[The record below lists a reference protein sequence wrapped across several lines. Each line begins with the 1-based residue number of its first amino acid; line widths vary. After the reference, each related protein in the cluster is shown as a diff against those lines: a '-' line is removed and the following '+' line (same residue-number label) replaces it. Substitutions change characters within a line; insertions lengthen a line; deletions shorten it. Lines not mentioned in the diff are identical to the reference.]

1 MRGVT
6 GGKGGAKLIAS
17 ELGGISLLPDCH
29 PATEGCGP
37 TVCSKG
43 PLMDNRNYAFIFP
56 LK

>member
-6 GGKGGAKLIAS
+6 GGRGGAKLIAS